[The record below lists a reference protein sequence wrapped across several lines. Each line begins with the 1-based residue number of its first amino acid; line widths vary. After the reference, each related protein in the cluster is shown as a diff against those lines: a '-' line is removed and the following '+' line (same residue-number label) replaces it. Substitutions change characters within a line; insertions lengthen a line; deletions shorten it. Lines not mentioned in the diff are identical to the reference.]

1 MEGEE
6 EKGEMKRRRR
16 KREVGD
22 RAAGALLIS
31 K

>member
-1 MEGEE
+1 MRGKEEGRR
-6 EKGEMKRRRR
+6 GRRR